1 MRSSRTI
8 ITLKNKKSPV
18 SEAYRTLMT
27 NLEFSNLDGGL
38 KTIIVTSTE
47 PGEGKSTTLTNLA
60 IAMAEQDK
68 RIALIDADMRKS
80 VIHRMF
86 GIPNMKGLTN
96 ILLEGIDYK
105 EVTNTIQGL
114 DNLDIITSGTK
125 PPNPVEILGSQRMK
139 DFLEMLESEYDMI
152 LIDVPPI
159 LPVADAS
166 VVANY
171 VDGVVL
177 VIGYG
182 QVPIEAAIQ
191 AKEQLEKVN
200 AKTLGVVLNK
210 VPVDQKD
217 YYYYYYYYDKET
229 GSKKK
234 KRRGSRVAN

>member
-1 MRSSRTI
+1 MRSSRAI

-166 VVANY
+166 VVASY

-182 QVPIEAAIQ
+182 QISVEAAAQ

-234 KRRGSRVAN
+234 KRR